1 MHIYKSVF
9 YLKKNN
15 HSKIT
20 SDVNILCNPKN
31 AEAVITYLIFP
42 CSVKSPSL
50 CNIVVSNL
58 KVEVPDLLWLF
69 FIPSS
74 HRTIILIAWIYL
86 KYKLTQHCY
95 CSKKLYISFEKEW
108 RYVFNRCIVR
118 KGKKKLFL
126 FACVKI
132 TLNVLKRSHI
142 PPPGNWQ
149 TNDLPKNW
157 FFPLFKKCFSNTLAF
172 RIHSKIMLTSLI
184 HKVPKC
190 KSYSIFSKSLY
201 HLTFV
206 LYFS

>member
-1 MHIYKSVF
+1 MHIYKSVLF
-9 YLKKNN
+9 CLKRNH

-31 AEAVITYLIFP
+31 AGAVFTYLIFP

-95 CSKKLYISFEKEW
+95 CSKKLYISFKKEW
-108 RYVFNRCIVR
+108 RNVFNRCVLRI
-118 KGKKKLFL
+118 GKKKLFL

-132 TLNVLKRSHI
+132 TECFKNV
-142 PPPGNWQ
+142 PPPGNWRMVYLK
-149 TNDLPKNW
+149 TGSYCFLKNV
-157 FFPLFKKCFSNTLAF
+157 SQHSTL
-172 RIHSKIMLTSLI
+172 
-184 HKVPKC
+184 
-190 KSYSIFSKSLY
+190 
-201 HLTFV
+201 
-206 LYFS
+206 